1 MKLVRYSTI
10 FNILICLIFS
20 QSEKEIIF
28 KPAFTIGAGYTKIED
43 VGAFA
48 LPSSY
53 YMEVKILPLLASIN
67 FADLAFE
74 SKSIPF
80 DRDKYNMDTFSNG
93 QQRCRDKSN
102 GQFVKTELCQNGSE
116 TITHYSI
123 SFDLNYNLPYNEKP
137 KYLVGLGYR
146 LLNPS
151 TPYLNFIAFYNL
163 FREHDYL
170 VKSSISQDYFHLAL
184 YYTIPY
190 KLF

>member
-80 DRDKYNMDTFSNG
+80 DRDKYNMD
-93 QQRCRDKSN
+93 
-102 GQFVKTELCQNGSE
+102 
-116 TITHYSI
+116 
-123 SFDLNYNLPYNEKP
+123 
-137 KYLVGLGYR
+137 
-146 LLNPS
+146 
-151 TPYLNFIAFYNL
+151 
-163 FREHDYL
+163 
-170 VKSSISQDYFHLAL
+170 
-184 YYTIPY
+184 
-190 KLF
+190 